1 MISWIRKIN
10 WYMWAVGLLYAGG
23 SIQYFRT
30 GNWKLGLIV
39 AFYSGSAFVF
49 GVL

>member
-1 MISWIRKIN
+1 MFQWIKNVN

-23 SIQYFRT
+23 AIQYFRT
-30 GNWKLGLIV
+30 GRIKLGIIIAL
-39 AFYSGSAFVF
+39 YSVSAFVF